1 MTYLSPAPLYHAA
14 PQASVAT
21 TLRLGATAVIMKRFD
36 AAVYLRSIE
45 RYRVTH
51 SQVVPTMFSRLLQ
64 LPDEVR
70 EAADLSSL
78 ESIVH
83 AAAPC
88 PVRVKEQMIRWFG
101 PIINEYYS
109 STEAIGATFCDSN
122 EWLAHKGT
130 VGRPILGELL
140 VLDDEGAECPPG
152 VDGTIWF
159 AGATAFEYYNDPSKT
174 VANRS
179 ADGNTSTVGDVGHVD
194 EDGYL
199 FLTDRKTMMIIS
211 GGVNIYPQEV
221 ENVIL
226 TRDDIFDAAV
236 IGVPNEDFGEE
247 VKAVVQLVPG
257 ALPTPERGSEII
269 AFCRSQLAH
278 VKCPR
283 TVDFVEE
290 LPRLPTG
297 KLLKRLIRDRY
308 WQGRSST
315 IV

>member
-1 MTYLSPAPLYHAA
+1 
-14 PQASVAT
+14 
-21 TLRLGATAVIMKRFD
+21 
-36 AAVYLRSIE
+36 
-45 RYRVTH
+45 
-51 SQVVPTMFSRLLQ
+51 MFSRLLQ